1 MWEKGRKDVEVRRD
15 WMKGRNE
22 EGWRFGRNNP
32 PMNFIGPF
40 PLVKIETHFFQS
52 IVECGRSV
60 YQVDSPSS
68 HFRMLEESP
77 FMSAARWTFWALF
90 YWFLS
95 SCSHWVCRGNVTSP
109 SEMCHLGRH
118 LPMPYRLARW
128 TLLPPPGDEVWKFSQ
143 GCSVS
148 DLSFGVCFPFC
159 MWQYPRLILGQF
171 DVNVF
176 SFELQNSIINSWI
189 SKVASIDFWQCLK
202 VSFLIKY
209 KSVVDTNDSL
219 S

>member
-68 HFRMLEESP
+68 HFHMLEESP

-118 LPMPYRLARW
+118 LPMPLHACP
-128 TLLPPPGDEVWKFSQ
+128 L
-143 GCSVS
+143 
-148 DLSFGVCFPFC
+148 
-159 MWQYPRLILGQF
+159 
-171 DVNVF
+171 
-176 SFELQNSIINSWI
+176 NS
-189 SKVASIDFWQCLK
+189 VASSWRWSVEVQSGVQCVWLE
-202 VSFLIKY
+202 LWRLL
-209 KSVVDTNDSL
+209 SVLYVAVD
-219 S
+219 